1 MHISV
6 HPLPLDALL
15 VCTFVQS
22 LTSHRRG
29 NIAHEEGGAIK
40 ILAMASSTL
49 RVEDSLFDS
58 NAVRVQADGGGVEVT
73 VRLNTGE
80 FTIGA
85 AEYMVP
91 IWRIDD
97 GPVYGIPAE
106 LCQSALKHSNEE
118 ALRGF
123 APSWPD
129 LTCANVSYTGPYA
142 SYSRVVRLAEGA
154 HVSTATV
161 AVATLQRGR

>member
-1 MHISV
+1 
-6 HPLPLDALL
+6 
-15 VCTFVQS
+15 
-22 LTSHRRG
+22 
-29 NIAHEEGGAIK
+29 
-40 ILAMASSTL
+40 MASSTL

-80 FTIGA
+80 FAIGA

-97 GPVYGIPAE
+97 GPVYGIPPE
-106 LCQSALKHSNEE
+106 LCMSALQRSQE
-118 ALRGF
+118 AVESGF
-123 APSWPD
+123 LPSWPAD

-161 AVATLQRGR
+161 AVAILQRGR

>member
-1 MHISV
+1 MRS
-6 HPLPLDALL
+6 
-15 VCTFVQS
+15 FVQS

-58 NAVRVQADGGGVEVT
+58 NAVRGAVRGGVELT

-80 FTIGA
+80 FAIGA